1 VTDSTGDPHVRSS
14 LGLYLLG
21 ASGRREREAIERHLA
36 SCRACQAESDE
47 LGEVV
52 AALALLSEEEG
63 REIVEQFGVPAP
75 VSTQRTAGPA
85 AAVATRPGPAATT
98 SIRPGGSRRPASVRP
113 PAGRRLDRRRV
124 RGLLGIA
131 GLLVVV
137 LLSAGVVLRLTV
149 GGGGGTGGPTPV
161 DITLAATAAD
171 TSTGA
176 SVSVIASGHDGAVT
190 VRATVT
196 GLHAGIR
203 YRLYAVLSDAR
214 TRVVTSWTGAAAPQ
228 DVSGVLPVRVGDL
241 SFFTVTLADSTPV
254 VSAAVRKSSPR

>member
-21 ASGRREREAIERHLA
+21 ASGRREREAIDRHLA
-36 SCRACQAESDE
+36 SCRACRAESDE

-63 REIVEQFGVPAP
+63 REIVEQFGAPAP
-75 VSTQRTAGPA
+75 VRRAVGP
-85 AAVATRPGPAATT
+85 AVATLPGRAAAT
-98 SIRPGGSRRPASVRP
+98 SIRPGGGRRPPSVRP
-113 PAGRRLDRRRV
+113 PAGRRDRPRV

-149 GGGGGTGGPTPV
+149 GGGGTTPV

-196 GLHAGIR
+196 GLHEGTR
-203 YRLYAVLSDAR
+203 YRLYAVMSDAR
-214 TRVVTSWTGAAAPQ
+214 TRVVTSWIGAAAPQ

-241 SFFTVTLADSTPV
+241 SFFTVTLTDSTPV